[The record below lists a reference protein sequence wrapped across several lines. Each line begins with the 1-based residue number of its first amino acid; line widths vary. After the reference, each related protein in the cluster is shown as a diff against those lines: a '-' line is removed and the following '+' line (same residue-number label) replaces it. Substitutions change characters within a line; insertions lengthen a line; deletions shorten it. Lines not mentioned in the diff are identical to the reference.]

1 MVVATELV
9 RVPARGP
16 LVGGG
21 DEGRRQWGEQQPPH
35 GSTPRLDPLH
45 SALCNGEMGERDRGE
60 RREESEKVKSGIG
73 GTYCKLFVL
82 WSCGVCAVELVADSV
97 LELGGM

>member
-1 MVVATELV
+1 MRRSSGVAAIAAWL
-9 RVPARGP
+9 G
-16 LVGGG
+16 LG
-21 DEGRRQWGEQQPPH
+21 
-35 GSTPRLDPLH
+35 LDPLH

-82 WSCGVCAVELVADSV
+82 WSCGVCTVELVADSV